1 MMGKKQILSLTAAAL
16 MLVPAPAGAKAK
28 KKEAAKQLSAIE
40 IVDKVNSHWQANNKP
55 EVNAFWDNAV
65 YFTGNMEAYRLT
77 GNAKYLEYSDK
88 WARHNK
94 WSGATGQDPQ
104 KWQYKTYG
112 EGQEH
117 VLFADWQVCF
127 QTYADMYAMN
137 PDAYKVARA
146 KQVLGREALMPQND
160 FWWWVDALYMG
171 MPAFSK
177 MYKMTGDEAYL
188 DKLYAN
194 FKYADDLMFDKTDH
208 LYYRDAKYIYPAHKT
223 EAGKKDFWARGNGW
237 ALAGLAKVLAD
248 VPETWQ
254 HRAALVE
261 RFRQLAEAVSKCQQE
276 GGYWT
281 RSMLDPKQ
289 AEGEETSGTA
299 LFAYGLLWGMNNGLL
314 DRTVYGAVADNAWKY
329 LSTVALQADGSV
341 GYVQPIGEKAVRGQK
356 LTAANAN
363 NFGTGAF
370 LLAACEKVRYDDG
383 SVMPSDARQFTV
395 NVTNT
400 LGTFRQE
407 VVEIDAKTVFEK
419 LAISGGR
426 QFQVYNAVGQQ
437 VPYQITH
444 DGKVLIDAAVRPN
457 GTATF
462 TIKKGTPNTFV
473 NTCYGRMYPERVDD
487 IAWEND
493 RAAYRC
499 YGPALQRTGERSFG
513 NDVWVKNTPSLVV
526 EQRYFIEDGSK
537 AKIAALKQ
545 TDPAAAKA
553 LEMATTYHYDQGN
566 GLDCYKVGPTL
577 GCGTPALMLGDS
589 IVMPYC
595 YKEYEI
601 LDNGPLRF
609 SVRLVYNTTSYKTD
623 NNVVENRILTLD
635 KNSNFNKMTVWYDGL
650 TVPADIASGIS
661 LHSEDV
667 DNVVLGKDYIQ
678 YADPTDNPKGQ
689 NFQIFVGTLFPNGV
703 AETKKVMYANPVNGN
718 AGHALGIV
726 KDYKGG
732 QKYTYYFGS
741 AWSKYDCRTQAEWQE
756 RVNSALANIKTPLT
770 VEVK

>member
-1 MMGKKQILSLTAAAL
+1 MNKSAACFVGAFDIL
-16 MLVPAPAGAKAK
+16 GFKFGIFQ
-28 KKEAAKQLSAIE
+28 QL
-40 IVDKVNSHWQANNKP
+40 
-55 EVNAFWDNAV
+55 
-65 YFTGNMEAYRLT
+65 
-77 GNAKYLEYSDK
+77 
-88 WARHNK
+88 
-94 WSGATGQDPQ
+94 
-104 KWQYKTYG
+104 
-112 EGQEH
+112 
-117 VLFADWQVCF
+117 LFAVTAQKRH
-127 QTYADMYAMN
+127 A
-137 PDAYKVARA
+137 
-146 KQVLGREALMPQND
+146 
-160 FWWWVDALYMG
+160 
-171 MPAFSK
+171 
-177 MYKMTGDEAYL
+177 
-188 DKLYAN
+188 
-194 FKYADDLMFDKTDH
+194 
-208 LYYRDAKYIYPAHKT
+208 KT

-341 GYVQPIGEKAVRGQK
+341 GYVQPIGEKAVKGQK

-577 GCGTPALMLGDS
+577 GCGTPALMIGDS